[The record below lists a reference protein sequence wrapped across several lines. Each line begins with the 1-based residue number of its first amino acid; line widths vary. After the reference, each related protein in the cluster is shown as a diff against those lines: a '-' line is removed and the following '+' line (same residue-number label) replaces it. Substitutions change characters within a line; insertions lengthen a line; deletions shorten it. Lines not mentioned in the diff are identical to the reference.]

1 MGVGGNNTWSEKAR
15 PMPKYRLQK
24 PSYSYGVTLRPYR
37 SGQGPPAEVA
47 REPIPNVEK

>member
-24 PSYSYGVTLRPYR
+24 PSYSYGFTLRPY
-37 SGQGPPAEVA
+37 SAGDGPPAEAA
-47 REPIPNVEK
+47 REPIPSI